1 MDDIQPGGPITTPTI
16 ALKRRGRPPGTKNK
30 PRKNLPGP
38 KDPAEVERKGKRPAC
53 EDWPNQFPL
62 QKVAWLQ
69 EPGRGGKTPL
79 RKGTGIFHDPNR
91 KFQWDKKG
99 YEVLV
104 MNVVEKEDKT
114 LRWTYR
120 WMEGRPDPF
129 RYNYVFISPAN
140 LKEFADKCYEA
151 LGEWFS
157 GQNKADENL
166 REYREEKRGD
176 VLGEKIRKEDIF

>member
-1 MDDIQPGGPITTPTI
+1 MTEDNIQPGGQVTPPIITP
-16 ALKRRGRPPGTKNK
+16 KRRGRPPGKK
-30 PRKNLPGP
+30 IPMNLPPPSPEP
-38 KDPAEVERKGKRPAC
+38 KAQGKRPAC

-69 EPGRGGKTPL
+69 EPDTGKPHL

-151 LGEWFS
+151 LAEWFS
-157 GQNKADENL
+157 GQKKADEAL
-166 REYREEKRGD
+166 AEYREEKKED
-176 VLGEKIRKEDIF
+176 ALGERIRKAGIF